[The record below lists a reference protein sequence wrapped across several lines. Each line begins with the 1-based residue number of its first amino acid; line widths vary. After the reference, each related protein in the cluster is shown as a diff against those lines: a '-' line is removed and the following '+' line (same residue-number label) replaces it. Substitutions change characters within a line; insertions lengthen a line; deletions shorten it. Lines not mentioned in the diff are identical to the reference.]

1 MFRKSILKNQRGSI
15 KCAKNRVVRS
25 NCKAKS
31 HIAFST
37 AASTTE
43 SKPDAIQNA
52 IRMLTNH
59 HNTNK
64 VNNAIMNEKLND
76 FEKLII
82 EAKLSINDCNE
93 GIEDDELLDDDKE
106 TAIDAVREAIDVF
119 SDLKYNFQ
127 KSFEDE
133 KDEKLSENI
142 QNFAMQLDQ
151 LKSELDVVL
160 GETKRGNFLLGLDN
174 IMDKIMYWR
183 KI

>member
-1 MFRKSILKNQRGSI
+1 M
-15 KCAKNRVVRS
+15 
-25 NCKAKS
+25 
-31 HIAFST
+31 
-37 AASTTE
+37 
-43 SKPDAIQNA
+43 
-52 IRMLTNH
+52 
-59 HNTNK
+59 
-64 VNNAIMNEKLND
+64 
-76 FEKLII
+76 
-82 EAKLSINDCNE
+82 SINDCNE